1 MDSLQHIVP
10 GAHGVVYA
18 LVVALGGAAGAGLLG
33 LGLAAFLRRRSRSY
47 LLVVLAL
54 GALVARTL
62 VSALA
67 IFGPLD
73 PALHHFAE
81 HALDAMVAT
90 FLLGAIYYAR
100 TSGAIAAE
108 GSK

>member
-47 LLVVLAL
+47 LLVALAL
-54 GALVARTL
+54 GTLAAR
-62 VSALA
+62 AGLA
-67 IFGPLD
+67 AGAAFGFVGVD
-73 PALHHFAE
+73 AHHFGE
-81 HALDAMVAT
+81 HLLDVAMVA
-90 FLLGAIYYAR
+90 LVVAAVYYAR
-100 TSGAIAAE
+100 SVRPGV
-108 GSK
+108 SS